1 MRNELKAEV
10 DRNYDFFQRN
20 LAQYLKQHRDKYA
33 LLKDEI
39 LVGFYDG
46 PGEAYR
52 AGLAKF
58 PDEIFS
64 CQQVTDEVD
73 EMGLFS
79 VAIA

>member
-1 MRNELKAEV
+1 MKTELKSEV

-20 LAQYLKQHRDKYA
+20 LVGYLQEHQGQYA
-33 LLKDEI
+33 LLKEQKLI
-39 LVGFYDG
+39 GFYAG

-64 CQQVTDEVD
+64 CQKVTDQVD
-73 EMGLFS
+73 DLGLFS
-79 VAIA
+79 IAIA

>member
-1 MRNELKAEV
+1 MKNDLKAEV

-20 LAQYLKQHRDKYA
+20 LARYLADHEGQYA
-33 LLKDEI
+33 LLKAQK

-58 PDEIFS
+58 ADELFS
-64 CQQVTDEVD
+64 CQKVTDQVD
-73 EMGLFS
+73 DLGLFS